1 MNNNKNNDLLEKFK
15 SALISTA
22 KVISDDFNR
31 KIDKKKDKYP
41 KNLEFLN
48 LENLKSKNDFIK
60 ARAES
65 DSSALKKKFTK

>member
-15 SALISTA
+15 LALISTA

-31 KIDKKKDKYP
+31 KIDQKKDKSP

-48 LENLKSKNDFIK
+48 LAI
-60 ARAES
+60 
-65 DSSALKKKFTK
+65 